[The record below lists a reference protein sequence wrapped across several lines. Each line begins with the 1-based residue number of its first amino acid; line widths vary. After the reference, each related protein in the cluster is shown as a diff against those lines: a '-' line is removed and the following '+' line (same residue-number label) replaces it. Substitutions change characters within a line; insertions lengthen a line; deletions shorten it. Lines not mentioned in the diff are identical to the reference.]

1 VTANEHRVLAE
12 DRREAG
18 PVALVLLLVFVAL
31 ATVSGVQGWQ
41 LLHLHWWTWLVVAIP
56 ATLLAIDLMLTQRG
70 SGLVRS
76 RKSAVVLLGI
86 LVLANL
92 AAVAILVTGLLTT
105 STEDLTGAELL
116 FTAIAI
122 WLANVIV
129 FGLLFW
135 EFDAGGPGA
144 RARARSRTAP
154 DFFFPQDGGDTPPGR
169 AGWRPQ
175 VWDYLYVSL
184 TNSIAFSP
192 TDTMPLSLGAKA
204 TMGLESAIAGFT
216 ILLVFARAVN
226 VISN

>member
-1 VTANEHRVLAE
+1 MSAREDPVVAE

-18 PVALVLLLVFVAL
+18 PVALALLLVFVAL
-31 ATVSGVQGWQ
+31 ATVSGVQGW
-41 LLHLHWWTWLVVAIP
+41 HLVTLPWWTWLVVAVP
-56 ATLLAIDLMLTQRG
+56 AVLLAIDLLLPRRG
-70 SGLVRS
+70 RGLIRS
-76 RKSAVVLLGI
+76 RKAALVLLGI

-92 AAVAILVTGLLTT
+92 VAVAILVTGLLTT
-105 STEDLTGAELL
+105 STDDLTGAELL
-116 FTAIAI
+116 FTAVAI
-122 WLANVIV
+122 WLANMIV

-135 EFDAGGPGA
+135 ELDAGGPVA
-144 RARARSRTAP
+144 RTRARSRTVP
-154 DFFFPQDGGDTPPGR
+154 DFFFPQDGDDTPPR

-216 ILLVFARAVN
+216 VLLVLARAVN
-226 VISN
+226 VISS